1 MELVVVII
9 FILGY
14 LAITL
19 EHNLKIDKLVPAL
32 LMMGAAW
39 AVVAVSHLPVFEI
52 TEHGKEAS
60 TLEAVLLHH
69 FGKT

>member
-19 EHNLKIDKLVPAL
+19 EHNLKIDKLVPAV

-39 AVVAVSHLPVFEI
+39 ATTLSYGVCALYIIYFFFFK
-52 TEHGKEAS
+52 KEYVK
-60 TLEAVLLHH
+60 TNLEL
-69 FGKT
+69 F